1 MPLSITV
8 IMPVR
13 NGLAFFAGAME
24 CVQSQAYS
32 PLQLVIVDDGSSDGS
47 FEYAQRTGARVLQT
61 QGAGPA
67 AARNAAIRATTS
79 DCVALLDVDDLWPL
93 GTLHLLAAALESEA
107 EAGFAQGLIQNF
119 RVLDD
124 GSKRFFTRPYR
135 FLNLGACLYRRSLF
149 EQVGLLDESLRTAE
163 DLDFLMRCWEQDIRK
178 AEVDAV
184 TLYYRRHPNNMTA
197 GLQGTDLGTVQA
209 FKRRIDRIRAGQ
221 YDPNVPRRVPS
232 YEYLGTAPASQD
244 EQVAC

>member
-1 MPLSITV
+1 MPLSIAV
-8 IMPVR
+8 ITPVR
-13 NGLAFFAGAME
+13 NALPFLAGAME
-24 CVQSQAYS
+24 CIQSQCYAH
-32 PLQLVIVDDGSSDGS
+32 LELVFVDDGSSDGS

-67 AARNAAIRATTS
+67 AARNAGIRATSS
-79 DCVALLDVDDLWPL
+79 DCLAFLDVDDLWPL
-93 GTLHLLAAALESEA
+93 GTLHLLAAALDSDS

-119 RVLDD
+119 RILDD

-149 EQVGLLDESLRTAE
+149 ERVGLLDASLRTAE
-163 DLDFLMRCWEQDIRK
+163 DLDFLMRCWEQDVRK
-178 AEVDAV
+178 AEVHAV

-221 YDPNVPRRVPS
+221 YDPNVPRHVPAH
-232 YEYLGTAPASQD
+232 EYLGTAPASQD